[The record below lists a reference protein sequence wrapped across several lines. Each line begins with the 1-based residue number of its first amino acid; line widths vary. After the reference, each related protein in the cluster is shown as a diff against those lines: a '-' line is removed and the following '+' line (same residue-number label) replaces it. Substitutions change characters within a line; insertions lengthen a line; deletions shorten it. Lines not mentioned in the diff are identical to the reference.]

1 VKKQKNTSA
10 IILAGG
16 KSARINGNKALLPV
30 SGITIIEKIIND
42 IEPYF
47 GEILISAQSR
57 ELFDFLPHRIVVDEK
72 LNAGPLM
79 GILSGL
85 RASKNAVNFVIAC
98 DIPEVNFNFI
108 EKLNSYTN
116 EYDIVVPVSG
126 KNKFEPLFAFYNK
139 NLIAKIEELLIQK
152 QNKIS
157 KLFQK
162 CQTKYIPMENN
173 EWYYNLNSIEN
184 YKIYLENMNQNQV

>member
-1 VKKQKNTSA
+1 MKKQKNTSA

-16 KSARINGNKALLPV
+16 KGTRINGNKALLPV
-30 SGITIIEKIIND
+30 AGITIIEKIVND

-57 ELFDFLPHRIVVDEK
+57 KLFDFLPYRIVVDEE
-72 LNAGPLM
+72 LNIGPLM

-98 DIPEVNFNFI
+98 DIPEVNFDFL
-108 EKLNSYTN
+108 EKLNSYTD

-139 NLIAKIEELLIQK
+139 NLIPKIEELLIQK
-152 QNKIS
+152 QK
-157 KLFQK
+157 K
-162 CQTKYIPMENN
+162 
-173 EWYYNLNSIEN
+173 
-184 YKIYLENMNQNQV
+184 NQ

>member
-1 VKKQKNTSA
+1 MKKQKNTSA

-16 KSARINGNKALLPV
+16 ESARINGNKALLPV

-42 IEPYF
+42 IKPYF

-57 ELFDFLPHRIVVDEK
+57 ELFAFLPHRIVVDEK

-108 EKLNSYTN
+108 EKLNSYTD

-139 NLIAKIEELLIQK
+139 NLIPKIEKLLIQK

-157 KLFQK
+157 KLFLK
-162 CQTKYIPMENN
+162 CQTKYIPMKNN
-173 EWYYNLNSIEN
+173 GWYYNLNSIEN
-184 YKIYLENMNQNQV
+184 YKIYLENLNKNQV

>member
-1 VKKQKNTSA
+1 MKKQKNTSA

-72 LNAGPLM
+72 LNTGPLM

-98 DIPEVNFNFI
+98 DIPGVNFDFI
-108 EKLNSYTN
+108 EKLNSYTD

-139 NLIAKIEELLIQK
+139 NLIPKIEELLIQK

-157 KLFQK
+157 KLFLK

-173 EWYYNLNSIEN
+173 GWYYNLNSIEN
-184 YKIYLENMNQNQV
+184 YKIYLENMNKNQV

>member
-1 VKKQKNTSA
+1 MKKQKNTSA

-16 KSARINGNKALLPV
+16 KGTRINGNKALLPV
-30 SGITIIEKIIND
+30 SGITIIEKIVND

-47 GEILISAQSR
+47 EEILISAQSR
-57 ELFDFLPHRIVVDEK
+57 ESFNFLPHRIVVDEE
-72 LNAGPLM
+72 LNIGPLM

-98 DIPEVNFNFI
+98 DIPEVNFDFL
-108 EKLNSYTN
+108 EKLNSYTD

-139 NLIAKIEELLIQK
+139 NLIPKIEELLIQK
-152 QNKIS
+152 QKKIS
-157 KLFQK
+157 KLFLK
-162 CQTKYIPMENN
+162 CKTKYIPMENN
-173 EWYYNLNSIEN
+173 GWYYNLNFMEN
-184 YKIYLENMNQNQV
+184 YKKYLKNMNKNQV

>member
-1 VKKQKNTSA
+1 MKKQKNTSA

-16 KSARINGNKALLPV
+16 KGTRINGNKALLPV
-30 SGITIIEKIIND
+30 SGITIIEKIVND

-47 GEILISAQSR
+47 EEILISAQSR
-57 ELFDFLPHRIVVDEK
+57 ESFNFLPHRIVVDEE
-72 LNAGPLM
+72 LNTGPLM

-98 DIPEVNFNFI
+98 DIPEVNFDFL
-108 EKLNSYTN
+108 EKLNSYTD

-139 NLIAKIEELLIQK
+139 NLIPKIEELLIQK
-152 QNKIS
+152 QKKIS
-157 KLFQK
+157 KLFLK
-162 CQTKYIPMENN
+162 CKTKYIPMENN
-173 EWYYNLNSIEN
+173 GWYYNLNFMEN
-184 YKIYLENMNQNQV
+184 YKKYLKNMNKNQV

>member
-16 KSARINGNKALLPV
+16 KSARINENKALLPV

>member
-16 KSARINGNKALLPV
+16 ESARINGNKALLPV

-42 IEPYF
+42 IKPYF

-108 EKLNSYTN
+108 EKLNSYTD

-139 NLIAKIEELLIQK
+139 NLIPKIEELLIQK
-152 QNKIS
+152 QKKIS
-157 KLFQK
+157 KLFLK
-162 CQTKYIPMENN
+162 CQTKYVPMENN
-173 EWYYNLNSIEN
+173 GWYYNLNFMEN
-184 YKIYLENMNQNQV
+184 YKKYLKNRNKNQV

>member
-16 KSARINGNKALLPV
+16 KGTRINGNKALLPV
-30 SGITIIEKIIND
+30 AGITIIEKIIND

-57 ELFDFLPHRIVVDEK
+57 ELFDFLPHRIVVDEE
-72 LNAGPLM
+72 LNIGPLM

-98 DIPEVNFNFI
+98 DIPEVNFDFL
-108 EKLNSYTN
+108 EKLNSYTD

-139 NLIAKIEELLIQK
+139 NLIPKIEKLLIQK
-152 QNKIS
+152 QKKIS
-157 KLFQK
+157 KLFLK
-162 CQTKYIPMENN
+162 CQTKYVPMENN
-173 EWYYNLNSIEN
+173 GWYYNLNFIEN
-184 YKIYLENMNQNQV
+184 YKKYLKNMNKNQV